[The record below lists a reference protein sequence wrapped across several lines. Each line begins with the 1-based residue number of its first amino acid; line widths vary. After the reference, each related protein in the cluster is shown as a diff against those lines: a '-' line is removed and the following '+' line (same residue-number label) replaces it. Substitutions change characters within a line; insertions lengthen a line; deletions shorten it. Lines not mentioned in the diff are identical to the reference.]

1 MSEALGGLIVVI
13 IQILT
18 FAIIARSLLSWFPQS
33 PNNPL
38 VRILFQVTEPV
49 LAPFRR
55 IIPRLGMMD
64 LSPIV
69 AIISLQ
75 IVASIVSRNI

>member
-18 FAIIARSLLSWFPQS
+18 LAIIARSLLSWFPQS

-38 VRILFQVTEPV
+38 VRTLFQVTEPV

>member
-38 VRILFQVTEPV
+38 VRILMQITEPI

-64 LSPIV
+64 LSPIA
-69 AIISLQ
+69 AIVTLQ
-75 IVASIVSRNI
+75 VVASIVSRNI

>member
-1 MSEALGGLIVVI
+1 MIEALGRLIVII

-33 PNNPL
+33 PNNPM

-64 LSPIV
+64 LSPIA

-75 IVASIVSRNI
+75 VVAGIVSSNI